1 MNRNLLCGLLFM
13 IMCLLGTNA
22 VYSQKI
28 INYTSG
34 MGTRDANN
42 PDVWVLFQGVRA
54 EHDGMVLFADSALMN
69 TVDNHFRAYKDVQ
82 IVLSDTTR
90 IWGDSLYYDGE
101 SRVAKIWS
109 DTVVL
114 VDGATT
120 LLSPVMTYDRYA
132 NTATYQQWGYGYN
145 NGRSLV
151 SKNGRYNSE
160 TNVFFIYNDVVLQ
173 DSSSVVLT
181 DTLYYNSETTEA
193 TIVCPTHIYQDSTY
207 IYSEEGSYNSNE
219 GIAISK
225 KASHLVSGKR
235 SLDCDVLH
243 YYEKREFG
251 QAWGHVVIV
260 DSLNEITCYG
270 NYGQTNQQL
279 RESMVTD
286 SALVKIVD
294 NGDTVWVHADT
305 LFVVNDSANNVQ
317 NMRAFHSVKMYRKD
331 AQGMC
336 DSIYYTAAD
345 SILNMYGTPVLWSE
359 NYQCTADTISVK
371 HGNNTI
377 DTTWFRCSPMMIE
390 QVDKSKFN
398 QLKGKR
404 GVAVFKEGE
413 PDYVDILGN
422 AQMVYYVLD
431 EDTLGRKSLIGV
443 NVGVGADMRIYLKNR
458 EPQRV
463 VSYSNPDMHTYPLKS
478 LPKEYEQL
486 PGFKWLGDRRPLKP
500 TDVFIW

>member
-13 IMCLLGTNA
+13 IMCLLGTNV

-54 EHDGMVLFADSALMN
+54 DHDGMVLFADSALMN

-225 KASHLVSGKR
+225 KSSHLVSGKR

-305 LFVVNDSANNVQ
+305 LFVVNDSANNVE